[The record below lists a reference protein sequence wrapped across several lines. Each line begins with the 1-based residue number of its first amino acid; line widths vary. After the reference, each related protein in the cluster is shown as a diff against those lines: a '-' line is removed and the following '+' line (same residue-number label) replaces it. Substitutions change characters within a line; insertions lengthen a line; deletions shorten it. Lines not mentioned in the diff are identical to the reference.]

1 MQHRF
6 DALLLTL
13 NLMRNKMSHKSTQN
27 LKKDWYQHLEVKR
40 VKVTRDTEKTIINEV
55 EQECVAVMRANGGAP
70 HYM

>member
-1 MQHRF
+1 
-6 DALLLTL
+6 
-13 NLMRNKMSHKSTQN
+13 MSHKFTQN

-40 VKVTRDTEKTIINEV
+40 VKVMKDAEKTIVNEV

>member
-1 MQHRF
+1 
-6 DALLLTL
+6 
-13 NLMRNKMSHKSTQN
+13 MSYKFTQI

-40 VKVTRDTEKTIINEV
+40 VKVTEDTGKTIVNEV